1 MPLPLPL
8 PLGISKQETKK
19 SQFSKIVPSDH
30 GQFEKRGEKYQAKIS
45 SSSPQGPLKK
55 RSALEDLTNASQSQP
70 AQSKKEARKEFVK
83 DISKKINRTK
93 PPLELAKSNEMNI
106 KQYELEPSSAAVSD
120 TPMVL
125 YIIKK
130 PHTPRT
136 FIISETPTTEEPS
149 HIKKILVL
157 KEKPTTGDT
166 VLNRRSLSL
175 KKHINQ
181 NNIPQFEKPLTLLEE
196 TESDLQYIL
205 EPETFGK
212 KQKTEEAVVTQRNLS
227 FKEMCTC
234 QGKQPCCEKEM
245 TLPNINVEED
255 SFFMEPM
262 NLRKKPETKEATP
275 TKRLLTLNKC
285 ATQEKMS
292 HEKKPLILQKAT
304 SGKESLIEK
313 SLSFENMCTTEQ
325 FCFQESSL
333 LQEKHTSQGEV
344 SLLKKPSTLQ
354 KMTTKEES
362 LLKETLV
369 FKKKRTIEEATATK
383 ELVILKKKC
392 TTRDKISC
400 LKTIYEAKSVI
411 KEPSSFKKKPTTE
424 EEFLFK
430 EASVLPEKHT
440 TQGEVSIL
448 KKPLVLQKSP
458 TEEES
463 LLKETLVFKRKRTIE
478 EATATKDLVLLKKK
492 CTTQDKISC
501 LKTIYEAKS
510 VIKEPSSFK
519 KKPTTEEEFLFK
531 EASVLPEKHTT
542 QGEVSIL
549 KKPLV
554 LQKSPTEEES
564 LLKETLVFKRKRTI
578 EEATATKDLVLLKK
592 KCTTQD
598 KISCLKKPLVL
609 QTISEGKSVVKE
621 PLSFKQKPTTEEEF
635 LFKESSVLPEKHTTQ
650 GEVSILKKPLVLQKS
665 PTEEESL
672 LKETLVFKRKRTIEE
687 ATATK
692 DLVLLKRKCT
702 TQDKISC
709 LKKPLVLQTISEGK
723 SVIKEPL
730 SFKQKPTTEE
740 EFLFKESSV
749 LPEKHTTQREVA
761 LLKKPW
767 ALRENI
773 HSKDEFLMEPV
784 SLKKKHT
791 MNEAISSK
799 ELISLK
805 KKECTTQIMMSTC
818 QVILDLQNIT
828 DKDEDP
834 FFMGPASLRKKS
846 STEEAALT
854 KTPSSTKKKRLTQG
868 KMFLLEKPLVLDK
881 TTSEEG
887 SLLQKALPFKKKPKT
902 NEELLQQDPCLLK
915 EDHTT
920 LQKPLALPEK
930 TTTKEKSY
938 IKEPSEKKPITEE
951 EFLFQ
956 EPFSLHVKPTNKD
969 KSLFC
974 KCLNRQ
980 NKTDSKEDSMKKL
993 LTLQEKSTTEKDSL
1007 FKKPLV
1013 LKKNLSNEATTSIQ
1027 SQLSLKKKPTPQGDV
1042 FPLKKQLS
1050 LQKNT
1055 SNEEFLIKQPL
1066 KLQEKPSTKKES
1078 LFKELAF
1085 HGKST
1090 PNEAFHFKMFSLN
1103 EKPTT
1108 GQELS
1113 FEEPLA
1119 LQNNPTHRKDSFL
1132 KDVSIQFESS
1142 PHVFRTTSESRI
1154 GMSSSGIMSIVR
1166 KFNTTKKSSD
1176 CESGS
1181 NKPFSSCGK
1190 RLQKEITL
1198 LEDIGKNHSNLTFDS
1213 IYVKAIF
1220 RYLKEREEKFILK
1233 KYMSCQSDINN
1244 NMRAILVNWLVA
1256 AQVAFKVSHETLYL
1270 AVKLVDH
1277 YLMKVM
1283 CKKDKLQLLGSTAF
1297 MIAAKFEESF
1307 PPGLDDFLYICN
1319 DAYQRDEMLAMEIS
1333 ILKTLEF
1340 DINIPVAYHFL
1351 RRYSV
1356 CFRVNMDTLLLSRFI
1371 CEMTLQEYDYIQ
1383 ERASKLAAG
1392 SFLLALYMKNLG
1404 HLAPTLEYYS
1414 GYKTSDLHP
1423 LVKKLNVLLTLRS
1436 CNNRLKAVH
1445 FKYSHR
1451 LFLEVTKIPP
1461 LNTWN
1466 LEEILN
1472 SC

>member
-8 PLGISKQETKK
+8 PLGSSKQETKK
-19 SQFSKIVPSDH
+19 FQSSKIVPSDH
-30 GQFEKRGEKYQAKIS
+30 GQSEKRGEKYQAKIS

-70 AQSKKEARKEFVK
+70 AQPNKEASKEFVK
-83 DISKKINRTK
+83 AASKKINRTK
-93 PPLELAKSNEMNI
+93 PTLELAKNNEMHI
-106 KQYELEPSSAAVSD
+106 KQYELEPSAAAVS

-125 YIIKK
+125 HIVKK
-130 PHTPRT
+130 PCTLKT
-136 FIISETPTTEEPS
+136 CTISETPTTEKPS
-149 HIKKILVL
+149 LIKKPLVL

-181 NNIPQFEKPLTLLEE
+181 NNISLFEKPLTLLEE
-196 TESDLQYIL
+196 TESDLEYIL
-205 EPETFGK
+205 EPVTFGK
-212 KQKTEEAVVTQRNLS
+212 KQKSEEAVVTQRNLS

-234 QGKQPCCEKEM
+234 QGKQSCCENEM
-245 TLPNINVEED
+245 TLLNINVEKD

-262 NLRKKPETKEATP
+262 NFRKKPETKEATP
-275 TKRLLTLNKC
+275 TKQLLTLKKS

-304 SGKESLIEK
+304 SGEESLIEK
-313 SLSFENMCTTEQ
+313 PLSFEKTCTAEE

-333 LQEKHTSQGEV
+333 LQEKHTTQGEV
-344 SLLKKPSTLQ
+344 SILKKPLTLQ
-354 KMTTKEES
+354 KVTTKEES
-362 LLKETLV
+362 LLKETLLY
-369 FKKKRTIEEATATK
+369 KKKRTIEEAAATE

-392 TTRDKISC
+392 TTQDKISC
-400 LKTIYEAKSVI
+400 LKTISGAKSVI

-430 EASVLPEKHT
+430 ESSVLPEKHT
-440 TQGEVSIL
+440 TQEEVSIL
-448 KKPLVLQKSP
+448 KMPLVLQKTP

-463 LLKETLVFKRKRTIE
+463 LLKETLVFKKKHTIE
-478 EATATKDLVLLKKK
+478 EATATKELVLLKKK
-492 CTTQDKISC
+492 CTMQDKIPC
-501 LKTIYEAKS
+501 LKKPLILQTISEGKS

-519 KKPTTEEEFLFK
+519 KKPATE
-531 EASVLPEKHTT
+531 
-542 QGEVSIL
+542 
-549 KKPLV
+549 
-554 LQKSPTEEES
+554 
-564 LLKETLVFKRKRTI
+564 
-578 EEATATKDLVLLKK
+578 
-592 KCTTQD
+592 
-598 KISCLKKPLVL
+598 
-609 QTISEGKSVVKE
+609 
-621 PLSFKQKPTTEEEF
+621 KQ
-635 LFKESSVLPEKHTTQ
+635 
-650 GEVSILKKPLVLQKS
+650 
-665 PTEEESL
+665 
-672 LKETLVFKRKRTIEE
+672 
-687 ATATK
+687 
-692 DLVLLKRKCT
+692 
-702 TQDKISC
+702 
-709 LKKPLVLQTISEGK
+709 
-723 SVIKEPL
+723 
-730 SFKQKPTTEE
+730 
-740 EFLFKESSV
+740 FLFKESSV

-767 ALRENI
+767 ALQDNI

-784 SLKKKHT
+784 SLRKKHT

-805 KKECTTQIMMSTC
+805 KKECTTQIMMSIC
-818 QVILDLQNIT
+818 QVILDLQNII
-828 DKDEDP
+828 DKGKHS

-846 STEEAALT
+846 SIEKAIPT
-854 KTPSSTKKKRLTQG
+854 KAPLSTKKKRLTQG

-881 TTSEEG
+881 TTSEKG
-887 SLLQKALPFKKKPKT
+887 SLFKKALPFEKKPKT
-902 NEELLQQDPCLLK
+902 DEFLWQDPCLLK

-920 LQKPLALPEK
+920 LQGVFHSKKPLALQEK
-930 TTTKEKSY
+930 ATTKEKSC

-969 KSLFC
+969 ESLFC
-974 KCLNRQ
+974 KCLDSQ
-980 NKTDSKEDSMKKL
+980 NKMDTKEDSLKKL
-993 LTLQEKSTTEKDSL
+993 LTLQEKSTTEKDTL

-1013 LKKNLSNEATTSIQ
+1013 LKKKPSNEATTSIE
-1027 SQLSLKKKPTPQGDV
+1027 SQLSLKKKPTAQREV
-1042 FPLKKQLS
+1042 FLLKKQLS

-1055 SNEEFLIKQPL
+1055 TNEEFLIKQPL
-1066 KLQEKPSTKKES
+1066 TLQEKPSTEES

-1090 PNEAFHFKMFSLN
+1090 INEAFHFKMFSLN
-1103 EKPTT
+1103 EEPTT
-1108 GQELS
+1108 RQELS

-1119 LQNNPTHRKDSFL
+1119 LQNNPTQREDTFL

-1142 PHVFRTTSESRI
+1142 PHVFSTASESRT
-1154 GMSSSGIMSIVR
+1154 GMSSSGIMCNVS

-1176 CESGS
+1176 CESSS

-1190 RLQKEITL
+1190 RSQKEQITP
-1198 LEDIGKNHSNLTFDS
+1198 LEDIGKNHNNLSFDS
-1213 IYVKAIF
+1213 IYVKDIF

-1233 KYMSCQSDINN
+1233 KYMSCQSDITS

-1256 AQVAFKVSHETLYL
+1256 VQITFKVSHETLYL

-1297 MIAAKFEESF
+1297 MIAAKFEESC
-1307 PPGLDDFLYICN
+1307 PPGLDEFLYICN

-1356 CFRVNMDTLLLSRFI
+1356 CFHVNMNTLLLSRFI

-1436 CNNRLKAVH
+1436 CDNRLKAVH
-1445 FKYSHR
+1445 SKYSHR
-1451 LFLEVTKIPP
+1451 LFFEVTKIPP
-1461 LNTWN
+1461 LNMWN
-1466 LEEILN
+1466 LEEIFN
-1472 SC
+1472 SF